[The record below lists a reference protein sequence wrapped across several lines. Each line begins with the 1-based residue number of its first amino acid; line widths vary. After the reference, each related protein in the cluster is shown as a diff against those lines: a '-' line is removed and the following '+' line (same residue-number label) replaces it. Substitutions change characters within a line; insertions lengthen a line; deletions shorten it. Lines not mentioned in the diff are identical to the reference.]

1 MSRVKKSPTI
11 NEIKD
16 TMKEI
21 REKINNSN
29 ENISIYTICF
39 FILYPILCLFYLIS
53 FKPSVCCIK
62 TDLQNE
68 EKKLS
73 YSKVVLVYII
83 MLLPLFFYLILRFL

>member
-1 MSRVKKSPTI
+1 MSRLKKSPTI

-21 REKINNSN
+21 REKIDNSN
-29 ENISIYTICF
+29 ENMSIYTICF
-39 FILYPILCLFYLIS
+39 LILYPIICLFYLIT
-53 FKPSVCCIK
+53 FKPSVCCNK
-62 TDLQNE
+62 TELQNN

-73 YSKVVLVYII
+73 YSKVVLVYIL